1 MTYGADSVR
10 APNYKR
16 SITYYYYLSS
26 LNCTVVLTLADNVPQ
41 LPSLKMSPGGNF
53 LQEVAVKRT
62 ARSTTELRRVEVFGQ
77 EQSGAPRSVD
87 AREKHGL
94 SCRQIKRL
102 LRGYRQQ
109 GPSRLQ
115 HGNGG
120 RGEAPAFGE
129 V

>member
-1 MTYGADSVR
+1 VTYGADSVR

-94 SCRQIKRL
+94 

-109 GPSRLQ
+109 GLSRLQ